1 MRFHPRCIMKP
12 APTTS
17 PSSRPLQRRQSRL
30 NVYDVLFVLFK
41 HKWKI
46 MLLSLLGLAGAGGV
60 LYWNLRSPNYET
72 EAKLL
77 VRYVLERSTVDP
89 YEAKVDASG
98 VHGMAVMDAELEI
111 IRSADLATEV
121 AVKIGPEKILTEKS
135 PPPNKVD
142 AAIEIA
148 KNLDIKAE
156 RGSNVIHLRYHHS
169 DATVAVAVLKQLI
182 DSYFEKHLALHRST
196 GTFES
201 VARQT
206 DQARSRL
213 TQTEQELTKLNSE
226 SGFLS
231 TADAKA
237 ALEARRNALRSALLA
252 AQVELAEQQN
262 KVTSLAAAMGLVDPG
277 APKSDTDQSEETTPE
292 RTARAKAQEKYHDL
306 AEQLA
311 LFKQRRNVLMMARK
325 PGDPILV
332 TLDQQI
338 ESIQQQGLD
347 LIGRFPSLARQSKVQ
362 GPPSPET
369 VGTEL
374 NAERTKLAAVE
385 ARCKALTGQAKK
397 ADEDMEKIS
406 VNAQAFTTLERRRQL
421 EEEKYRYAET
431 SLEKARVD
439 EILKPATMPN
449 IGVVQNPSA
458 PLKAIAATS
467 RKLALGL
474 AASGIV
480 TGLAL
485 AFLIE
490 WVIDRRVSR
499 PIEIQ
504 TRLQLP
510 LMMSIPLIRSKD
522 GMAKLIGKEPGH
534 KILGDVS
541 ELGAPAEALNGN
553 GDSLPQETEH
563 FITPYASAIRDRIM
577 FNFELN
583 NINHKPKL
591 IGLTSLSQGAGTST
605 VAIALAKAFAENGKF
620 KVLLVDLNSSWSVA
634 LPASPVESLDTA
646 LNISRTEAFRNSPR
660 SLYFAGAPTRRSGKG
675 ARALASVAM
684 HELMPQLEVSD
695 FDYIVFDMPPAGPTS
710 PTIAM
715 AGFMDK
721 VLLVLDAQNTNRESL
736 SWSYAELEK
745 GRADVSCVFN
755 KSKPHAPRW
764 VGGEA

>member
-1 MRFHPRCIMKP
+1 MKP
-12 APTTS
+12 APTTTS
-17 PSSRPLQRRQSRL
+17 NSRPQHRRHSSL

-46 MLLSLLGLAGAGGV
+46 ILLSSLGFAGAAVV
-60 LYWNLRSPNYET
+60 LYLSLRSPSYET

-77 VRYVLERSTVDP
+77 VRYVVERSTVDP

-98 VHGMAVMDAELEI
+98 NQGMAVMDAELEI
-111 IRSADLATEV
+111 IKSADLATEV
-121 AVKIGPEKILTEKS
+121 AAKIGPEKILTGMV
-135 PPPNKVD
+135 PPPSKVD
-142 AAIEIA
+142 AAIAIA
-148 KNLDIKAE
+148 MNLDIKAE
-156 RGSNVIHLRYHHS
+156 RGSSVIHLKYHHP

-231 TADAKA
+231 LADAKTSV
-237 ALEARRNALRSALLA
+237 EARRNALRSALLA
-252 AQVELAEQQN
+252 AQVELAEQQI
-262 KVTSLAAAMGLVDPG
+262 KVSSLSASMGVVEPK
-277 APKSDTDQSEETTPE
+277 APKTDPDQTEEAAPD
-292 RTARAKAQEKYHDL
+292 RMALAKAQEKFRDL
-306 AEQLA
+306 AEQLS
-311 LFKQRRNVLMMARK
+311 LFKQRRNVLMMSRK
-325 PGDPILV
+325 PGDPMLV
-332 TLDQQI
+332 ALDSQI
-338 ESIQQQGLD
+338 EQVQQQGID
-347 LIGRFPSLARQSKVQ
+347 LIGKYPAIARQPTAQ
-362 GPPSPET
+362 GSPSPQA
-369 VGTEL
+369 VGTDL
-374 NAERTKLAAVE
+374 NVERAQLAAVE
-385 ARCKALTGQAKK
+385 AKCKTLTEQSKQA
-397 ADEDMEKIS
+397 DDDMEKIS
-406 VNAQAFTTLERRRQL
+406 GSAQTFTNLERRRQL

-449 IGVVQNPSA
+449 IGVVQNPSV
-458 PLKAIAATS
+458 PVKAIAATS
-467 RKLALGL
+467 RRLALGL

-480 TGLAL
+480 AGLML

-510 LMMSIPLIRSKD
+510 LMMSIPHIRSKD
-522 GMAKLIGKEPGH
+522 GMAKLIGKVQGH
-534 KILGDVS
+534 RLLS
-541 ELGAPAEALNGN
+541 EAGPLAFQPDALNGN
-553 GDSLPQETEH
+553 GDCLAHENDH
-563 FITPYASAIRDRIM
+563 FIMPYASAIRDRIM

-583 NINHKPKL
+583 NITHKPKL
-591 IGLTSLSQGAGTST
+591 VGLTSLLHGAGTST
-605 VAIALAKAFAENGKF
+605 IAIALAKAFAENGKF
-620 KVLLVDLNSSWSVA
+620 KVLLVDFNSSWSVM
-634 LPASPVESLDTA
+634 LPVSPVESLDTA
-646 LNISRTEAFRNSPR
+646 LNISRTDSFRKNPR
-660 SLYFAGAPTRRSGKG
+660 SLYFAGAPMRRSSKG
-675 ARALASVAM
+675 TPSLASVAM

-721 VLLVLDAQNTNRESL
+721 VLLVLDGENTNRESL

-755 KSKPHAPRW
+755 KTRPHAPRW
-764 VGGEA
+764 VRGEA

>member
-1 MRFHPRCIMKP
+1 MK
-12 APTTS
+12 AEPTATS
-17 PSSRPLQRRQSRL
+17 NLRPKHRRQSSL
-30 NVYDVLFVLFK
+30 NVYDILFVLFK

-46 MLLSLLGLAGAGGV
+46 AIPSLMGFAGAAAMF
-60 LYWNLRSPNYET
+60 YWNLRSPNYET

-89 YEAKVDASG
+89 YEAKVEASG
-98 VHGMAVMDAELEI
+98 THGMAVMDAELEI
-111 IRSADLATEV
+111 IKSTDLAIEV
-121 AVKIGPEKILTEKS
+121 AAKIGPEKILASKAG
-135 PPPNKVD
+135 PPSKVE
-142 AAIEIA
+142 AAMEIA
-148 KNLDIKAE
+148 KNLEIKAE
-156 RGSNVIHLRYHHS
+156 RGSSVIHLRYHHS
-169 DATVAVAVLKQLI
+169 DAAVAVSVLKQLI

-201 VARQT
+201 VSRET

-231 TADAKA
+231 LADAKT
-237 ALEARRNALRSALLA
+237 ALDARRNAQRSALLA
-252 AQVELAEQQN
+252 AQVELAEQQI
-262 KVTSLAAAMGLVDPG
+262 KVSYLAAAMGAVEPE
-277 APKSDTDQSEETTPE
+277 APERIPDHAEESTPE
-292 RTARAKAQEKYHDL
+292 LMARSKAQEKFRDL

-311 LFKQRRNVLMMARK
+311 LLKQRRNVLMISRK
-325 PGDPILV
+325 PGDPMLEA
-332 TLDQQI
+332 LDRQV
-338 ESIQQQGLD
+338 EAVQQQAQD
-347 LIGRFPSLARQSKVQ
+347 LIEQYPALAGQARGQGAPSALSS
-362 GPPSPET
+362 GID
-369 VGTEL
+369 L
-374 NAERTKLAAVE
+374 NVERAQLAAVE
-385 ARCKALTGQAKK
+385 AKCKALTEQTKK
-397 ADEDMEKIS
+397 ADEDMEKLS
-406 VNAQAFTTLERRRQL
+406 ASAQTFTNLERRRQL
-421 EEEKYRYAET
+421 EEVKYRYAET

-449 IGVVQNPSA
+449 IGVVQSPSV
-458 PLKAIAATS
+458 PIKAIAQTT
-467 RKLALGL
+467 RRLALGL

-480 TGLAL
+480 TGLLL

-510 LMMSIPLIRSKD
+510 LMMSIPYIRSKD

-534 KILGDVS
+534 KLLGDVGD
-541 ELGAPAEALNGN
+541 LTFPPEAHSGN
-553 GDSLPQETEH
+553 GDCLAQEGEH

-583 NINHKPKL
+583 NITHKPKL
-591 IGLTSLSQGAGTST
+591 IGLTSLLQGAGTST
-605 VAIALAKAFAENGKF
+605 IAIALAKAFAENGKF

-646 LNISRTEAFRNSPR
+646 LNISRTDAFRRNPR
-660 SLYFAGAPTRRSGKG
+660 SLYFAGAPTHRSSKG
-675 ARALASVAM
+675 ARSLASVEM
-684 HELMPQLEVSD
+684 HELMPQLEVCD

-710 PTIAM
+710 PTIAI

-721 VLLVLDAQNTNRESL
+721 MLLVLDAQNTNRESL
-736 SWSYAELEK
+736 SWSYAELGK

-755 KSKPHAPRW
+755 KTKPHAPRW
-764 VGGEA
+764 VGGET